1 WHFPHLETS
10 RFSGRSWMKG
20 QTMMIDRRLVAR
32 LQAMKPGERLIL
44 PARYSSELNVRNLL
58 AAAGGVRGWNLTEN
72 VDARGKS
79 RWTVERQ
86 AQ

>member
-1 WHFPHLETS
+1 
-10 RFSGRSWMKG
+10 
-20 QTMMIDRRLVAR
+20 MMIDRRLVAR
-32 LQAMKPGERLIL
+32 LQRLKPGERLRL
-44 PARYSSELNVRNLL
+44 PGKYEAEINVRKLL

-72 VDARGKS
+72 LDAKGKS